1 KPRRWQCRDGPEL
14 LPLPALGNSTLPRK
28 GVRALL
34 HRPTKLFLIPAISIW
49 KTSLVSATLL
59 CNKLLQNRFHLF
71 LAFWEMFENVIPK
84 TPQQKG
90 PFDQRRTIKNRQR
103 AGSDG
108 WGAPHI
114 PTSQARSAANPSA

>member
-1 KPRRWQCRDGPEL
+1 M
-14 LPLPALGNSTLPRK
+14 LPRK

-90 PFDQRRTIKNRQR
+90 PFDQRRTIKKSPEGRERRRGRTAR
-103 AGSDG
+103 AHVTGAEGSK
-108 WGAPHI
+108 
-114 PTSQARSAANPSA
+114 Q